1 MEKNV
6 KKIKCKKKDFFKSKI
21 FGENH
26 PPTRHIKIQVIDF
39 DPNNKS
45 FCCKKKLF
53 STNLERVLRRI
64 KSPRTCY

>member
-45 FCCKKKLF
+45 L
-53 STNLERVLRRI
+53 
-64 KSPRTCY
+64 SPRILIFLFQLLKNFRGIT